1 MPGIIKE
8 LNTYRGMTVRN
19 IKVYAKDRLAVLL
32 SMLTQ
37 IIILGLYILFLK
49 DTYTG
54 SVYDSLGAL
63 QDIITRADIDTLV
76 NRGWS
81 RELSVLR
88 L

>member
-37 IIILGLYILFLK
+37 IIILGLYILFLNLLR
-49 DTYTG
+49 
-54 SVYDSLGAL
+54 VSLSL
-63 QDIITRADIDTLV
+63 DFRTIR
-76 NRGWS
+76 
-81 RELSVLR
+81 
-88 L
+88 